1 MKTIITLATILL
13 LSGCTTIVPVKQKFP
28 DAPKTLLEKCPELNQ
43 AEENASDITEFL
55 KVIIKNYQL
64 YYECSNKQ
72 DGWIDWYNGQK
83 RINK

>member
-1 MKTIITLATILL
+1 MKTIIILATILL
-13 LSGCTTIVPVKQKFP
+13 LSGCTTLVPIKQKFP
-28 DAPKTLLEKCPELNQ
+28 DAPKSLLEKCPELNQ
-43 AEENASDITEFL
+43 AGENSTDITEFL
-55 KVIIKNYQL
+55 KVIITNYQL